1 MQFHKLLAVVFGL
14 ISSAIT
20 SSNYSACPN
29 ISPGPATLFQLAEL
43 LPISP
48 LIDPIATE
56 NIRNTLALYA
66 FAIDGRNW
74 AAISRVFAPNARANY
89 SAAIGI
95 LYGPEEIA
103 NYISTS
109 LASFA
114 GTQHRYGTQYITIC
128 SPSSA
133 ISVTYFQAS
142 HFFLPDVAPV
152 VEDGTH
158 TLFATG
164 RYEDTWIREN
174 NGTWKIG
181 NRNLVF
187 MGPLILDTA

>member
-1 MQFHKLLAVVFGL
+1 MQFHKLLAVIFGL
-14 ISSAIT
+14 IPHAVT
-20 SSNYSACPN
+20 SSNYSTCPD

-48 LIDPIATE
+48 LIDPIAIE

-66 FAIDGRNW
+66 FATDGRNW

-95 LYGPEEIA
+95 LYGPEEIT

-128 SPSSA
+128 SLTSA

-142 HFFLPDVAPV
+142 HFFFPDVAPV
-152 VEDGTH
+152 VKDDSH

-164 RYEDTWIREN
+164 RYEDTWIKEA

-181 NRNLVF
+181 NRDLVF
-187 MGPLILDTA
+187 VMVR